1 MRDQLKRLKRSG
13 QGSRTPGVYD
23 LPEAKRENFSIRRR
37 WWGGSATAKISRR
50 ENWKGSPGFSNEE

>member
-23 LPEAKRENFSIRRR
+23 LPEAKRRR